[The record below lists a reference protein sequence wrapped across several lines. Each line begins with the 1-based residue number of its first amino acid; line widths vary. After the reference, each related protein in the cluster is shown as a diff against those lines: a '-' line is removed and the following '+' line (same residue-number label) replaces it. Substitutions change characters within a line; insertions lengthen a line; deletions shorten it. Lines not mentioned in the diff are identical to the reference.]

1 MLRKTRIFVVI
12 FFIISVLLFG
22 GYTLIRAVTVD
33 RTLPIIEMDSD
44 EVTISVKGG
53 DAAILEGIKASD
65 EKDGDITGNLFVE
78 SKSTFIEKGI
88 FKATIAVADSDNHV
102 TKVERKVTYSDYRS
116 PQFTLT
122 EPLKFLTTRENQNQD
137 DLNIA
142 ESLRA
147 NDVVDGDISNKIKI
161 SSEYSINGY
170 TTGDSHMEFIVTNSM
185 GDTSKLPVTV
195 NIYSALEESGLP
207 EIILSNYLINTPVG
221 AGADIEALIE
231 QIEYHN
237 DTFRRGEDG
246 NLYNG
251 EFDAEG
257 NPIMFD
263 WSAIQID
270 TDADWNTPGVY
281 EVKITFTDEAANLS
295 NFTRCY
301 VVVY

>member
-33 RTLPIIEMDSD
+33 RTLPVIEMDSD

-122 EPLKFLTTRENQNQD
+122 EPLKFLTTRENRD

>member
-122 EPLKFLTTRENQNQD
+122 EPLKFLTTRENRD

-221 AGADIEALIE
+221 AGADIAALID

-237 DTFRRGEDG
+237 ETFRRGEDG

>member
-116 PQFTLT
+116 PQFTLK
-122 EPLKFLTTRENQNQD
+122 EPLKFLTTRENLD

-170 TTGDSHMEFIVTNSM
+170 TTGDSHLEFIVTNSM

>member
-1 MLRKTRIFVVI
+1 MLRKSRIFVVV
-12 FFIISVLLFG
+12 FFIVSLIIFG
-22 GYTLIRAVTVD
+22 SYTLIRAVTVD
-33 RTLPIIEMDSD
+33 RTIPVINMDSD
-44 EVTISVKGG
+44 EVTVSVKDG
-53 DAAILEGIKASD
+53 DKAILEGITASD
-65 EKDGDITGNLFVE
+65 EKDGDITQNLFVE
-78 SKSTFIEKGI
+78 SKSNFIEKGV
-88 FKATIAVADSDNHV
+88 FKAIVAVADSDNHV

-122 EPLKFLTTRENQNQD
+122 EPLKFLTTTENQD
-137 DLNIA
+137 DLNVA
-142 ESLRA
+142 KYLRA
-147 NDVVDGDISNKIKI
+147 NDVVEGNISNKIKI
-161 SSEYSINGY
+161 SSEYSIAGY
-170 TTGDSHMEFIVTNSM
+170 STGDYHMEFSVTNSM
-185 GDTSKLPVTV
+185 GDTVKLPVTV

-221 AGADIEALIE
+221 EGADIAALIE
-231 QIEYHN
+231 QIEYHK

-270 TDADWNTPGVY
+270 TDVDWNTPGVY
-281 EVKITFTDEAANLS
+281 EVKITFDDEAANIS

>member
-122 EPLKFLTTRENQNQD
+122 EPLKFLTTRENRD

-207 EIILSNYLINTPVG
+207 EIILSNYLINIPVG
-221 AGADIEALIE
+221 EGADIAALIE

-237 DTFRRGEDG
+237 ETFRRGEDG

>member
-122 EPLKFLTTRENQNQD
+122 EPLKFLTTRENRD

>member
-1 MLRKTRIFVVI
+1 M
-12 FFIISVLLFG
+12 LLFG

-122 EPLKFLTTRENQNQD
+122 EPLKFLTTRENRD

-147 NDVVDGDISNKIKI
+147 NDVVDGNISNKIKI

-170 TTGDSHMEFIVTNSM
+170 TPGDSHMEFIVTNSM

-270 TDADWNTPGVY
+270 TDVDWNTQGVY

>member
-122 EPLKFLTTRENQNQD
+122 EPLKFLTTRENRD

-270 TDADWNTPGVY
+270 TEADWNTPGVY

>member
-122 EPLKFLTTRENQNQD
+122 EPLKFLTTRENRD

-161 SSEYSINGY
+161 SSEYSINVVWAIHPNCRLQSIY
-170 TTGDSHMEFIVTNSM
+170 TV
-185 GDTSKLPVTV
+185 LWRRAV
-195 NIYSALEESGLP
+195 
-207 EIILSNYLINTPVG
+207 
-221 AGADIEALIE
+221 
-231 QIEYHN
+231 
-237 DTFRRGEDG
+237 FRR
-246 NLYNG
+246 LS
-251 EFDAEG
+251 F
-257 NPIMFD
+257 PI
-263 WSAIQID
+263 I
-270 TDADWNTPGVY
+270 
-281 EVKITFTDEAANLS
+281 
-295 NFTRCY
+295 
-301 VVVY
+301 

>member
-122 EPLKFLTTRENQNQD
+122 EPLKFLTTRENRD

-147 NDVVDGDISNKIKI
+147 NDVVDGNISNKIKI

-170 TTGDSHMEFIVTNSM
+170 TPGDYKMEFIVTNSM

-221 AGADIEALIE
+221 AGADIAALID

-237 DTFRRGEDG
+237 ETFRRGEDG

-270 TDADWNTPGVY
+270 TDADWNTQGVY

>member
-122 EPLKFLTTRENQNQD
+122 EPLKFLTTRENRD

-195 NIYSALEESGLP
+195 NIYSALEENGLP

-221 AGADIEALIE
+221 EGADIAALIE

-237 DTFRRGEDG
+237 ETFRRGEDG

>member
-12 FFIISVLLFG
+12 FFITSVLLFG
-22 GYTLIRAVTVD
+22 GYTLIRAVSDD
-33 RTLPIIEMDSD
+33 RTLPVIKMDSD
-44 EVTISVKGG
+44 KITVSVKEG
-53 DAAILEGIKASD
+53 DSGILEGVTASD

-78 SKSTFIEKGI
+78 SKTNFIDRGV
-88 FKATIAVADSDNHV
+88 FSVTIAVADSDNHV

-116 PQFTLT
+116 PQFSLT
-122 EPLKFLTTRENQNQD
+122 EPLKFLTVRENRD

-142 ESLRA
+142 KALTA
-147 NDVVDGDISNKIKI
+147 NDVIDGNISNKIKI
-161 SSEYSINGY
+161 ASEYSVNGY
-170 TTGDSHMEFIVTNSM
+170 TPGDYKMEFIVTNSM

-195 NIYSALEESGLP
+195 NIYSALAESGLP

-221 AGADIEALIE
+221 EGADIAALIE

-237 DTFRRGEDG
+237 ETFRRGEDG

-270 TDADWNTPGVY
+270 TDVDWNTPGVY
-281 EVKITFTDEAANLS
+281 EAKITFTDEVANLS

>member
-122 EPLKFLTTRENQNQD
+122 EPLKFLTTRENRD

-147 NDVVDGDISNKIKI
+147 NDVVDGNISNKIKI

-170 TTGDSHMEFIVTNSM
+170 STGDSHMEFIVTNSM

>member
-78 SKSTFIEKGI
+78 SKSTFIEKCI

-122 EPLKFLTTRENQNQD
+122 EPLKFLTTRENRD

-281 EVKITFTDEAANLS
+281 ELKITFTDEAANLS

>member
-122 EPLKFLTTRENQNQD
+122 EPLKFLTTRENRD

-147 NDVVDGDISNKIKI
+147 NDVVDGNISNKIKI

-221 AGADIEALIE
+221 AGADIAALID

-237 DTFRRGEDG
+237 ETFRRGEDG

>member
-122 EPLKFLTTRENQNQD
+122 EPLKFLTTRENRD

-147 NDVVDGDISNKIKI
+147 NDVVDGDISNKIKRA
-161 SSEYSINGY
+161 SEYSINGY

-207 EIILSNYLINTPVG
+207 EIILSNYLISTPVG

-251 EFDAEG
+251 EFDVEG

>member
-122 EPLKFLTTRENQNQD
+122 EPLKFLTTRENLD

-221 AGADIEALIE
+221 AGADIGALIE

>member
-33 RTLPIIEMDSD
+33 RTLPVIEMDSD

-122 EPLKFLTTRENQNQD
+122 EPLKFLTTRENRD

-147 NDVVDGDISNKIKI
+147 NDVVDGNISNKIKI

-170 TTGDSHMEFIVTNSM
+170 TPGDSHMEFIVTNSM

>member
-33 RTLPIIEMDSD
+33 RTLPVIEMDSD

-122 EPLKFLTTRENQNQD
+122 EPLKFLTTRENLD

-170 TTGDSHMEFIVTNSM
+170 TTGDSHLEFIVTNSM

>member
-122 EPLKFLTTRENQNQD
+122 EPLKFLTTRENRD

-147 NDVVDGDISNKIKI
+147 NDVVDGNISNKIKI

-170 TTGDSHMEFIVTNSM
+170 TPGDSHMEFIVTNSM

>member
-122 EPLKFLTTRENQNQD
+122 EPLKFLTTRENRD

-270 TDADWNTPGVY
+270 TDADWNTQGVY

>member
-122 EPLKFLTTRENQNQD
+122 EPLKFLTTRENRD

-195 NIYSALEESGLP
+195 NIFSALEESGLP

-221 AGADIEALIE
+221 AGADIAALID

-237 DTFRRGEDG
+237 ETFRRGEDG

>member
-53 DAAILEGIKASD
+53 DTAILEGIKASD

-122 EPLKFLTTRENQNQD
+122 EPLKFLTTRENRD

-147 NDVVDGDISNKIKI
+147 NDVVDGNISNKIKI

-170 TTGDSHMEFIVTNSM
+170 TPGDSHMEFIVTNSM